1 MVTDLEVEEVAAAL
15 YLSVGLFKRRL
26 RQLSAPG
33 ELTLPESSALR
44 KLDRGGPATATA
56 LAKAE
61 QISPQ
66 SMGAT
71 LGALEARGLVERQPD
86 PDDGRRAVLSVTEAG
101 LSALSDKRN
110 ARIAQ
115 LARALAAGFTPEE
128 MAQLMAAAPLLERL
142 AAEHLRAAASD
153 RRLRARHE
161 ESEWRRSRPR

>member
-1 MVTDLEVEEVAAAL
+1 MLTDQEVEEVAAAL

-33 ELTLPESSALR
+33 ELSLPESAALR
-44 KLDRGGPATATA
+44 KLERGGPATVTA

-61 QISPQ
+61 QISAQ

-71 LGALEARGLVERQPD
+71 LGTLEARGMVKRQSD
-86 PDDGRRAVLSVTEAG
+86 PADGRRAVMSVTESG

-115 LARALAAGFTPEE
+115 LARALAAGFTAAELG
-128 MAQLMAAAPLLERL
+128 QLMAAAPLIERL
-142 AAEHLRAAASD
+142 A
-153 RRLRARHE
+153 
-161 ESEWRRSRPR
+161 ESI

>member
-1 MVTDLEVEEVAAAL
+1 MLTDQEVEEVAAAL

-33 ELTLPESSALR
+33 ELSLPESAALR
-44 KLDRGGPATATA
+44 KLERGGPATVTA

-61 QISPQ
+61 QISAQ

-71 LGALEARGLVERQPD
+71 LGTLEARGMVKRQSD
-86 PDDGRRAVLSVTEAG
+86 PADGRRAVMSVTESG

-115 LARALAAGFTPEE
+115 LTRALAATFTAEE
-128 MAQLMAAAPLLERL
+128 MGQLAAAAPLIERL
-142 AAEHLRAAASD
+142 A
-153 RRLRARHE
+153 
-161 ESEWRRSRPR
+161 ESI